1 MLYEFSDALRQIE
14 TDRLDETRL
23 SAGVVTLDALKA
35 GLAAR
40 VGFGAALI
48 EECEKTD
55 ARFRSAVEIGDGR
68 LFAVVSVRD
77 IANVYGARDRI
88 GLFVKKNLLL
98 LVSLRDDDRS
108 IPAALEETARLVNLK
123 TVSLERLIC
132 VFFERLLSRDGSDL
146 ESFDNRIASMEAQIE
161 NDSTGKSFNGEILS
175 LRRRLLVIHSY
186 YEQLLDLFDAMLE
199 NEADLFQPKNLY
211 HFRTAR
217 DKIARLSAN
226 TQLLRDSLVQ
236 VREAYMAALDYNA
249 NRIMKVF
256 TVVTTV
262 FLPLTLIVGW
272 YGMNFKFMPELASRF
287 GYPAVILLSVLVVVL
302 SLIFFKRKRL
312 L

>member
-1 MLYEFSDALRQIE
+1 MLYEFSDTLNQIKLKE
-14 TDRLDETRL
+14 LDENLLT
-23 SAGVVTLDALKA
+23 AGVVTLDALKE

-40 VGFGAALI
+40 VGFGAGLI
-48 EECEKTD
+48 EECERTEG
-55 ARFRSAVEIGDGR
+55 RFRSAIDMSDGH
-68 LFAVVSVRD
+68 LFAIVSVREISGEQD
-77 IANVYGARDRI
+77 ARDRV
-88 GLFVKKNLLL
+88 GLFVKKNLMLI
-98 LVSLRDDDRS
+98 VSLRDDDES
-108 IPAALEETARLVNLK
+108 IPASLEEALKRMNAKTA
-123 TVSLERLIC
+123 TLERLIC
-132 VFFERLLSRDGSDL
+132 AFFERLLSRDGSDL
-146 ESFDNRIASMEAQIE
+146 ERFDQRIAEMEEQIE
-161 NDSTGKSFNGEILS
+161 DNTTGKRFNSEVLA
-175 LRRRLLVIHSY
+175 LRRQLLVIRNY

-199 NEADLFQPKNLY
+199 NEADLFAAKQLY

-226 TQLLRDSLVQ
+226 AQLLRDSLVQ

-272 YGMNFKFMPELASRF
+272 YGMNFRYMPELSSPY
-287 GYPAVILLSVLVVVL
+287 GYPAVIVLSVLVVAL
-302 SLIFFKRKRL
+302 CLLFFRKKKL